1 MSPEPGEGTDCSGN
15 NLIDTGMNRNCE
27 WYEPKGQPARPGCTQ
42 GTSSKM
48 ADYALKERIERL
60 KEERNATIL
69 AHNYQRGE
77 VQDVADLVGD
87 SLELARAAASME
99 SDAIIFC
106 GVDFMAETA
115 AILSPEKRVVLPA
128 GDACC
133 PMAAMVSGEQVRVL
147 RERFPDAGV
156 VSYVNTT
163 AEVKAE
169 SDICCTSANA
179 VGVVRAIDADRV
191 IFLPD
196 RNLARYVAR
205 FTTKE
210 ILPWEGYC
218 IVHDRMTP
226 EDVYQ
231 AKRRHPA
238 AQLLVHPECRPEV
251 IDLSDHVFSTSG
263 MVRHV
268 CSSECDEFIIGT
280 EIGLLHR
287 LSLLCPEKK
296 CYPLT
301 DRAVCVNM
309 KKTDLTMVLTAME
322 RMEPLV
328 VVDDEVA
335 ARARAAIERM
345 LAIPG

>member
-1 MSPEPGEGTDCSGN
+1 MDRFGSSRT
-15 NLIDTGMNRNCE
+15 DTGMNRNCE
-27 WYEPKGQPARPGCTQ
+27 RYEPKGQPAGPGSTQ
-42 GTSSKM
+42 GNPIKM
-48 ADYALKERIERL
+48 AAPALKERIERL
-60 KEERNATIL
+60 KKERNAIIL

-99 SDAIIFC
+99 ADAIIFC

-115 AILSPEKRVVLPA
+115 AILSPEKKVVLPA

-133 PMAAMVSGEQVRVL
+133 PMAAMISGDQVRTL
-147 RERFPDAGV
+147 RERFPDASV

-163 AEVKAE
+163 ADVKAE

-179 VGVVRAIDADRV
+179 VSVVGAIDTERV

-226 EDVYQ
+226 EEVYQ
-231 AKRRHPA
+231 AKRLHPGA
-238 AQLLVHPECRPEV
+238 ELLVHPECRPEV
-251 IDLSDHVFSTSG
+251 IDLADHVFSTSG
-263 MVRHV
+263 MVRHA
-268 CSSECDEFIIGT
+268 CSSKRDEFIIGT

-287 LSLLCPEKK
+287 LSFLCPAKK

-301 DRAVCVNM
+301 DRAICVNM
-309 KKTDLTMVLTAME
+309 KKTDLAMVLTAME

-328 VVDDEVA
+328 VVEEEVA
-335 ARARAAIERM
+335 TRARAAIERM
-345 LAIPG
+345 LAVPV